1 MLLCKLC
8 IIKEEGRG
16 SLLLKNH
23 IYKVNEIYVYYIR
36 ELGLECKTFWN
47 VVVGNT
53 KDLLVFFPA
62 QDQNFSSPL
71 RFNEMK
77 KKIPTKSKH
86 IESNFKNKADILS
99 WMFSISSA
107 KNRRRVLKTHNFALK
122 NQVKYFNEISIEARK
137 VDTFIFWI
145 KGKIPGKF
153 NLIKENTHVPPPKK
167 KNWKKFIYICTCM
180 HTL

>member
-1 MLLCKLC
+1 
-8 IIKEEGRG
+8 
-16 SLLLKNH
+16 
-23 IYKVNEIYVYYIR
+23 
-36 ELGLECKTFWN
+36 
-47 VVVGNT
+47 
-53 KDLLVFFPA
+53 
-62 QDQNFSSPL
+62 
-71 RFNEMK
+71 
-77 KKIPTKSKH
+77 
-86 IESNFKNKADILS
+86 
-99 WMFSISSA
+99 MFSISSA